1 MDRTPR
7 YKDEIDWQE
16 LLRTPHRLFGY
27 SYVYFLLVLLGL
39 GILYAWHLTDIGK
52 NAVMPVAL
60 KDSSAFVQDIPL
72 QASSVLPPV
81 DVRRAAVPTD
91 SLLRAGRELFRANC
105 ASCHGENGQGD
116 GPAGLMLNPKP
127 RNFHVATG
135 WTNGARITE
144 IYRTLQEGII
154 RNGMASYNYLPPGD
168 RFALIHYVR
177 SFLPAPPADAEADI
191 LMLETTYQL
200 SKGSSIPAQIP
211 IRTAMQR
218 VEKEGEPRIQAVSAT
233 VSRIMADDITPGA
246 LLLRRVMADPTKA
259 VTSLR
264 SVAPS
269 TGTVDQFIRRVSVDP
284 GMLGLKPSVTRFR
297 ADEWVI
303 LHQYVLRGGL

>member
-7 YKDEIDWQE
+7 YKDEIDFRE
-16 LLRTPHRLFGY
+16 LLRSPHRLFGY
-27 SYVYFLLVLLGL
+27 SYVYFLKLLLVL
-39 GILYAWHLTDIGK
+39 GILYAWHITDIGK
-52 NAVMPVAL
+52 NASMPVAL

-72 QASSVLPPV
+72 HAASFLPPV
-81 DVRRAAVPTD
+81 DVRRAVIPND

-135 WTNGARITE
+135 WTNGAKVTE

-168 RFALIHYVR
+168 RFALIHLVR
-177 SFLPAPPADAEADI
+177 SFHPAPPADAEADV

-211 IRTAMQR
+211 VRNALQR
-218 VEKEGEPRIQAVSAT
+218 VVAEGGPRVQSVSAT
-233 VSRIMADDITPGA
+233 VLRVMADAVTPGA
-246 LLLRRVMADPTKA
+246 ALLRRVMADPTKA

-264 SVAPS
+264 AVAPA
-269 TGTVDQFIRRVSVDP
+269 TGTVDEFVRRVSADP
-284 GMLGLKPSVTRFR
+284 GMLGLKPSVTRLR
-297 ADEWVI
+297 ADEWTT
-303 LHQYVLRGGL
+303 LHQYVIKGGL

>member
-7 YKDEIDWQE
+7 YKEEMDFRE
-16 LLRTPHRLFGY
+16 LLRSPHRLFGY
-27 SYVYFLLVLLGL
+27 VYAYFLLVLLGL
-39 GILYAWHLTDIGK
+39 GILYAGNLTDIGK

-60 KDSSAFVQDIPL
+60 KDSSAFVQDIPFH
-72 QASSVLPPV
+72 ASSILPPV

-105 ASCHGENGQGD
+105 ASCHGDNGMGD
-116 GPAGLMLNPKP
+116 GPAALMLNPKP

-135 WTNGARITE
+135 WTNGARVTE
-144 IYRTLQEGII
+144 IYRTLQEGIV

-168 RFALIHYVR
+168 RFALIHVVR
-177 SFLPAPPADAEADI
+177 SFHPTPPADAESDV

-211 IRTAMQR
+211 IREAMKR
-218 VEKEGEPRIQAVSAT
+218 MVAESGPGVQAVSAT
-233 VSRIMADDITPGA
+233 VSR
-246 LLLRRVMADPTKA
+246 VMADPATPGAVLLRRAMADPEKA
-259 VTSLR
+259 VTGLR
-264 SVAPS
+264 SVAPAN
-269 TGTVDQFIRRVSVDP
+269 GTVEEFIRRVSADP

-297 ADEWVI
+297 ADEWNT
-303 LHQYVLRGGL
+303 LHQYVTKGCP